1 MQGTFLS
8 PGRSGL
14 YKNRLNAETFQ
25 MKKAAQRMQVQ
36 ENLSSW
42 RGLTDD
48 SGATDL
54 VIDDLWGLVM
64 VQRPLKARALG
75 LDD

>member
-1 MQGTFLS
+1 
-8 PGRSGL
+8 
-14 YKNRLNAETFQ
+14 